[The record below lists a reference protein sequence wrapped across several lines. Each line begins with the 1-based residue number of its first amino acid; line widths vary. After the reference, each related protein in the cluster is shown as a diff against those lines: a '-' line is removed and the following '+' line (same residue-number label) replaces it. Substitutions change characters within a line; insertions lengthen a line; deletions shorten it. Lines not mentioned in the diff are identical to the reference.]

1 MFVIKCWLQV
11 LKTKN
16 NVLATIL
23 IESWP
28 DPKTEQNGQAN
39 GGELNLNPDRVNGEV
54 SRVER

>member
-28 DPKTEQNGQAN
+28 DPKTEQKGQAN
-39 GGELNLNPDRVNGEV
+39 GGELNLNPDRVKGEV